1 MSTNYYYYI
10 LLVIIQ
16 TIKNHLGA
24 ESSISIQ
31 PIIEDFKYIIAH
43 SRDFHKDFNDAKAV
57 WKKRI
62 LDCGN
67 LIGVSISCK
76 EMNWELVEDEFQEAS
91 KPSPR
96 TKLSLCKKS
105 NTSKLKTVFSETD
118 KQIYKETFDA
128 MVKNHKDKFWVLKST
143 EKEAA
148 ENNTCPKSV
157 EEKVF
162 ELGYAV
168 PIHSLT

>member
-67 LIGVSISCK
+67 LIGVSIVSS
-76 EMNWELVEDEFQEAS
+76 S
-91 KPSPR
+91 KPGR
-96 TKLSLCKKS
+96 THCYY
-105 NTSKLKTVFSETD
+105 
-118 KQIYKETFDA
+118 QYIY
-128 MVKNHKDKFWVLKST
+128 
-143 EKEAA
+143 
-148 ENNTCPKSV
+148 
-157 EEKVF
+157 
-162 ELGYAV
+162 
-168 PIHSLT
+168 I